1 MKYLVI
7 GAGGTGGPVAAH
19 LSKGGADV
27 SVIARGEHL
36 RAIKENGLIIRKSDG
51 TELCEKIK
59 AYSEEEFSEKADVI
73 FVCVKSYSIDS
84 VIPLIRKASHEN
96 TVVIPLL
103 NVFTTGEYLSEKL
116 PELYVV
122 DGTMYIVASIKEH
135 GVINMNA
142 DIFKVIFG
150 ERKGQ
155 QSKPVLDEIAKE
167 MRSCRI
173 FAQHTAEIRKE
184 ALMKFSFVSPLAAT
198 GVYHKCRAGDMQKEG
213 KARETFISLVSEVEA
228 LGNSMGITFD
238 EGLVERS
245 LKLLHARTPD
255 MIASMQRDVE
265 AGRQSEFDGL
275 IHSVAKISKEKSL
288 GLKTYEMISDYG
300 KKTGD
305 GSLS

>member
-1 MKYLVI
+1 MKILVI
-7 GAGGTGGPVAAH
+7 GAGGTGAPIAAH
-19 LSKGGADV
+19 LKNGGADV

-36 RAIKENGLIIRKSDG
+36 KAIKEKGLTIKKSDG
-51 TELCEKIK
+51 TELNVKID
-59 AYSEEEFSEKADVI
+59 AYCEEEYSEKADVI
-73 FVCVKSYSIDS
+73 FVTVKSYSIDS
-84 VIPLIRKASHEN
+84 VIPLIRKAAHEN

-103 NVFTTGEYLSEKL
+103 NVFTTGEYLSKKL

-122 DGTMYIVASIKEH
+122 DGTMYIVSSIKEP
-135 GVINMNA
+135 GVITMNA

-155 QSKPVLDEIAKE
+155 EAKPVLDTIAKE

-173 FAQHTAEIRKE
+173 FAQHTPEIRKE
-184 ALMKFSFVSPLAAT
+184 ALLKFSFVSPLAAT

-213 KARETFISLVSEVEA
+213 KERETFISLVSEVEA
-228 LGNSMGITFD
+228 LANSMGIVFD
-238 EGLVERS
+238 ESLVQRS
-245 LKLLHARTPD
+245 LKLLAARTPD

-265 AGRQSEFDGL
+265 AGKQSEFDGL